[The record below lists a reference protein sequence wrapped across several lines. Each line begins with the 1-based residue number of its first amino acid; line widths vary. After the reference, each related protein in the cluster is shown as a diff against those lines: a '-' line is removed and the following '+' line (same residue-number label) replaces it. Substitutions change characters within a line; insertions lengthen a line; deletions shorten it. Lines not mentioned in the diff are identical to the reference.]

1 MAMFHFRIKSDK
13 KPNGSKV
20 SAVKHVE
27 YINREGTFAHEEHWE
42 ETNKFVGNFISTA
55 KMPNA
60 LNGLNT
66 LLYKT
71 DDFGSIKNSERG
83 IEVTENF
90 SPTTI
95 SIALMLAAET
105 MGHQPLIINGTPD
118 FHKTVLE
125 VAFQDNLPISFQ
137 DKLMQR
143 AFEQKKVDR
152 ENERKNF
159 VAKGGRI
166 ITKRPKYPSYIFPA
180 HAQTLE
186 EAKKAGTSQLRSICD
201 LKRLP
206 EPSQNDFALPDSQ
219 IRDLEEWTKESYSR
233 VLWDFSA
240 ERRNL
245 ARLTNL
251 ALLTANKILEN
262 IREAQESA
270 VSHVE
275 YINREKAYEK
285 RGGCIFHAHHVPK
298 WAHDDPK
305 KFFQAADKYEGVGNR
320 RYVEIEFAL
329 PNELKTVEQYRHI
342 IDAFIAKHL
351 SNHYYAYAIH
361 NKIGVMSEGQHHPH
375 VHIMFSERLIDDVE
389 KKKERSA
396 RSFFL
401 YPARKKK
408 DGSEPSFEE
417 KWKRGAPKDRKWC
430 SHQYVRQ
437 MRADFAQIQNEVLAQ
452 NGFSIRVDHRSL
464 VAQKEEAEQNGDSSL
479 ARLFSRIPE
488 KYIGL
493 IGNQEDDEP
502 RLKRLKKFRALRK
515 QHFDLV
521 MQIDAMKTEAAELEI
536 KDAVQL
542 ASSHAKSLMD
552 SKEYSAQKFVS
563 PHLTA
568 LKQKML
574 TALAEVNKWKRIII
588 SQHDAQ
594 EQAKLEYM
602 SKAERELWLRYF
614 ETLAQKK
621 HLEEFLKTLSKP
633 DEKRKDELK
642 VYEDVISGV
651 KAKIFSLFSALL
663 KMKKSIEEIQ
673 QRLTSPEFKNNILL
687 VMHQILQSNT
697 YARKMLRRASTELD
711 KAVNELRNELFAQTI
726 EEPQTSFKTREVY
739 NLIRRQYLAPKKEYE
754 DTFADKFAV
763 RRQVI
768 SPGRAISMAKNIFV
782 HSDFKRLR
790 EAIRRYKKDEQ
801 RLAQKFRAYS
811 QEEKKFKAQDWS
823 VFPRSTFLQ
832 AQYYLTKQRTMLEL
846 EKNRLDQIKLSLQ
859 NKQNELETL
868 CQPHEAKRKI
878 EQIAAGILRK
888 NFRFVRQLEEIE
900 TREKE
905 LIPRI
910 NHVKEQMNALEER
923 LACDKIN
930 NRYRVTC
937 SDTLPPSKAAS
948 IIADAILFDPQAV
961 QLVAR
966 LDGKFLEMEKDW
978 EMMSEFDKDELIRK
992 KIIREL

>member
-1 MAMFHFRIKSDK
+1 MAMYHFRIKSDK

-27 YINREGTFAHEEHWE
+27 YINREGTFAHEEHWK

-83 IEVTENF
+83 IEVTKNF

-125 VAFQDNLPISFQ
+125 VALQDNLPISFQ

-152 ENERKNF
+152 ENERKKF
-159 VAKGGRI
+159 VAKGGKI
-166 ITKRPKYPSYIFPA
+166 ITKRPKSPPHISPA
-180 HAQTLE
+180 HAKTLE
-186 EAKKAGTSQLRSICD
+186 EATKAGLSQLRSICD
-201 LKRLP
+201 FKPLP
-206 EPSQNDFALPDSQ
+206 ELSQNNLALPDSE
-219 IRDLEEWTKESYSR
+219 IRDLEEWAKESYSR

-240 ERRNL
+240 ERR
-245 ARLTNL
+245 NL

-285 RGGCIFHAHHVPK
+285 RGGCIFQAHHVPK

-305 KFFQAADKYEGVGNR
+305 KFFQAADRYEGVGNR

-329 PNELKTVEQYRHI
+329 PNELKTVEQYRQI

-351 SNHYYAYAIH
+351 QDHYYAYAIH
-361 NKIGVMSEGQHHPH
+361 NKIGVMSNGQHHPH

-417 KWKRGAPKDRKWC
+417 KWKRGAPKNRKWC
-430 SHQYVRQ
+430 NHQYVRQ
-437 MRADFAQIQNEVLAQ
+437 MRADFAQIQNEVLKR
-452 NGFSIRVDHRSL
+452 NGFSIRVDHRTL
-464 VAQKEEAEQNGDSSL
+464 QAQKEEAELNGDSYL
-479 ARLFSRIPE
+479 ARLFGRVPE
-488 KYIGL
+488 KYIGI

-502 RLKRLKKFRALRK
+502 RLERLKKFRALRK

-521 MQIDAMKTEAAELEI
+521 MQIDALTTEADELEI

-542 ASSHAKSLMD
+542 ASSHAKNLMD
-552 SKEYSAQKFVS
+552 SNEYERQKFVS
-563 PHLTA
+563 PHLSA
-568 LKQKML
+568 LKSKML
-574 TALAEVNKWKRIII
+574 TALTDVNKWKRIII
-588 SQHDAQ
+588 SQHDAE

-602 SKAERELWLRYF
+602 TKAERELWQKYF
-614 ETLAQKK
+614 ETLGQKK
-621 HLEEFLKTLSKP
+621 QLEEFLQTLKKP
-633 DEKRKDELK
+633 DESKKE
-642 VYEDVISGV
+642 EV
-651 KAKIFSLFSALL
+651 KAYEELVRGVYSKIFSLLTSARA
-663 KMKKSIEEIQ
+663 MKKSVEDIRRRFEE
-673 QRLTSPEFKNNILL
+673 PEFRNNILM
-687 VMHQILQSNT
+687 VTHQILQANT
-697 YARKMLRRASTELD
+697 HARKMLKRASEELD
-711 KAVNELRNELFAQTI
+711 KAVDDLRNALFAKTI
-726 EEPQTSFKTREVY
+726 QEPQTSFKTREVY
-739 NLIRRQYLAPKKEYE
+739 DLIRRQYRDLKKEHE
-754 DTFADKFAV
+754 DLFVEKFQLQ
-763 RRQVI
+763 RQII
-768 SPGRAISMAKNIFV
+768 SPERAIFMAKNIFV
-782 HSDFKRLR
+782 HGDYKRLR
-790 EAIRRYKKDEQ
+790 ENIRRYKKEEQ
-801 RLAQKFRAYS
+801 RLAPKLLAYDK
-811 QEEKKFKAQDWS
+811 EEKEFQKRDWS

-832 AQYYLTKQRTMLEL
+832 VQYYLTKQRTMLEL
-846 EKNRLDQIKLSLQ
+846 EGSRLDQIKFSLQ
-859 NKQNELETL
+859 KKQAELEAL
-868 CQPHEAKRKI
+868 CRQPEAVKKI
-878 EQIAAGILRK
+878 EEIATGILRK
-888 NFRFVRQLEEIE
+888 NLRFVRQLEKVDRCDKEIIL
-900 TREKE
+900 RM
-905 LIPRI
+905 
-910 NHVKEQMNALEER
+910 NHAQEQMKALENR
-923 LACDKIN
+923 IALDKVN
-930 NRYRVTC
+930 TRYRVTV
-937 SDTLPPSKAAS
+937 SDTLTNNQAAS
-948 IIADAILFDPQAV
+948 LIADAILFEPEAV

-966 LDGKFLEMEKDW
+966 FNGNNLEMEKDW
-978 EMMSEFDKDELIRK
+978 ELMSEFDKDEIIRK

>member
-1 MAMFHFRIKSDK
+1 MAMYHFRIKSDK

-20 SAVKHVE
+20 SAIKHVE
-27 YINREGTFAHEEHWE
+27 YINREGTFAHEEHWK

-55 KMPNA
+55 KTPNA
-60 LNGLNT
+60 LNGLNA

-90 SPTTI
+90 SHTTI

-125 VAFQDNLPISFQ
+125 VALQDNLPISFQ

-152 ENERKNF
+152 ENERKKF
-159 VAKGGRI
+159 VANGGSI
-166 ITKRPKYPSYIFPA
+166 ITKRPKYPPHISPA
-180 HAQTLE
+180 HAKTLE
-186 EAKKAGTSQLRSICD
+186 EAKKAGISQLRSICD

-206 EPSQNDFALPDSQ
+206 EPSQNDFALTDSE
-219 IRDLEEWTKESYSR
+219 IRDLEEWAKESYSR

-240 ERRNL
+240 ERR
-245 ARLTNL
+245 NL

-275 YINREKAYEK
+275 YINREKAYEN
-285 RGGCIFHAHHVPK
+285 RGGCIFHAHHLPK

-305 KFFQAADKYEGVGNR
+305 KFFQAADRYEGVGNR

-329 PNELKTVEQYRHI
+329 PNELKTVEQYRQI

-351 SNHYYAYAIH
+351 QDHYYAYAIH
-361 NKIGVMSEGQHHPH
+361 NKIGVMSDGQHHPH
-375 VHIMFSERLIDDVE
+375 VHIMFSERLIDDIE

-417 KWKRGAPKDRKWC
+417 KWRRGAPKARKWC
-430 SHQYVRQ
+430 NHQYVSE
-437 MRADFAQIQNEVLAQ
+437 MRADFAQIQNAVLEQ

-464 VAQKEEAEQNGDSSL
+464 AAQKEEAELNGDSSL
-479 ARLFSRIPE
+479 ARLFGRVPE

-502 RLKRLKKFRALRK
+502 RLERLKKFRALRK

-521 MQIDAMKTEAAELEI
+521 MQIDALTTEAEEVEI
-536 KDAVQL
+536 KDAVQI
-542 ASSHAKSLMD
+542 ASTHAKTLMET
-552 SKEYSAQKFVS
+552 KEYARQKFVS
-563 PHLTA
+563 PHLAA

-574 TALAEVNKWKRIII
+574 TALADVNKWKRIII
-588 SQHDAQ
+588 SQHDAE
-594 EQAKLEYM
+594 EQARLEYM
-602 SKAERELWLRYF
+602 SKSERELWLKYF
-614 ETLAQKK
+614 ETLGQKK
-621 HLEEFLKTLSKP
+621 KLEEFLTTLKKP
-633 DEKRKDELK
+633 DDKHKDELK
-642 VYEDVISGV
+642 AYEDVVAGV
-651 KAKIFSLFSALL
+651 KAKIFTLFTDSL
-663 KMKKSIEEIQ
+663 KMKKSVEEIQ
-673 QRLTSPEFKNNILL
+673 HRLDSPEFKKNIAM
-687 VMHQILQSNT
+687 VTHQILQANVQV
-697 YARKMLRRASTELD
+697 RKMLRRASAELE
-711 KAVNELRNELFAQTI
+711 KAVDDLRNELFAQTL
-726 EEPQTSFKTREVY
+726 EEPQTTFKTREVY
-739 NLIRRQYLAPKKEYE
+739 NLIRRQYLALKKEYG

-763 RRQVI
+763 RRQII
-768 SPGRAISMAKNIFV
+768 SPQRAMAMAKNIFV
-782 HSDFKRLR
+782 HGDFRRLR
-790 EAIRRYKKDEQ
+790 EEIRRYKKDEQ
-801 RLAQKFRAYS
+801 LLVLKFRSYS
-811 QEEKKFKAQDWS
+811 QEEQKFKMQDWS

-832 AQYYLTKQRTMLEL
+832 QQYYLTKQRTLLEL

-859 NKQNELETL
+859 KKQNELETL

-878 EQIAAGILRK
+878 EQIAASILRK

-900 TREKE
+900 AREKE
-905 LIPRI
+905 LIPRM
-910 NHVKEQMNALEER
+910 NHAKEQMNALEER
-923 LACDKIN
+923 IACDKIN
-930 NRYRVTC
+930 TRYRVTC
-937 SDTLPPSKAAS
+937 SDTLSNSKAAS
-948 IIADAILFDPQAV
+948 LIADAILFEPQAV

-966 LDGKFLEMEKDW
+966 FGGNNLEMEKDW
-978 EMMSEFDKDELIRK
+978 EMMSEFDKDEIIRK